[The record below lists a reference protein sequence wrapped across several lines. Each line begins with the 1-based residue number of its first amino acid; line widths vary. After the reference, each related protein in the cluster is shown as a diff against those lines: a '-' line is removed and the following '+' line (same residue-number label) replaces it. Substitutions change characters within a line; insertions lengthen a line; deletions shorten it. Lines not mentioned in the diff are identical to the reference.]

1 MREGREQLVLDVIH
15 RKNISYLPSVINFSN
30 RKKKMECAAYMGI
43 TQEEEFD
50 EYLGN
55 HIRFTATLD
64 DVPSH
69 DWDDKEKVAMAMAA
83 GRAYRDPRDG
93 FLTDLWGMKFDPEG
107 TSYFNYSHP
116 LAEAA
121 EDPQILKNFH
131 APQLNPR
138 ILDKIFAP
146 CEKDKEYYDGKMLV
160 LVSGYNGIWEKTY
173 DMMGMENFMV
183 TLMEEPEIVEQIM
196 DVVTDY
202 KVEIAKET
210 VKRGFK
216 VGHHGDDL
224 GTQISTFF
232 SEEMFVKY
240 FKPRFKRIFDVYH
253 EAGIPVQMHSCGK
266 ITPFI
271 PHLIDI
277 GLDILEPCQPVM
289 DIGFLQREYGKDLIF
304 YGGIDTQDLLAFRS
318 SEEVYEETLKIID
331 ILGKDGGY
339 ICGPAQEIMNN
350 VPPANVAAL
359 VKAIRHSRGEE

>member
-1 MREGREQLVLDVIH
+1 MREGRERLVLDVIH

-30 RKKKMECAAYMGI
+30 RKKKMECAAYVGI

-138 ILDKIFAP
+138 ILDEIFAP

-160 LVSGYNGIWEKTY
+160 LVSGYNGIWEKP
-173 DMMGMENFMV
+173 M
-183 TLMEEPEIVEQIM
+183 I
-196 DVVTDY
+196 
-202 KVEIAKET
+202 
-210 VKRGFK
+210 
-216 VGHHGDDL
+216 
-224 GTQISTFF
+224 
-232 SEEMFVKY
+232 
-240 FKPRFKRIFDVYH
+240 
-253 EAGIPVQMHSCGK
+253 
-266 ITPFI
+266 
-271 PHLIDI
+271 
-277 GLDILEPCQPVM
+277 
-289 DIGFLQREYGKDLIF
+289 
-304 YGGIDTQDLLAFRS
+304 
-318 SEEVYEETLKIID
+318 
-331 ILGKDGGY
+331 
-339 ICGPAQEIMNN
+339 
-350 VPPANVAAL
+350 
-359 VKAIRHSRGEE
+359 